1 MSITQEA
8 IFVGA
13 NKQNYV
19 SDYNP
24 QHQTIAFGAG
34 TVVALWRPL
43 DKSHRGV
50 YYTLKQ
56 HTKEVTGVKF
66 LPHSGFLVSVGED
79 HIVNV
84 WRRSGNVYD
93 LHQSLTGHEHSVTCI
108 AEVNQHIFV
117 TGGADHKIIIWTY
130 DGEQFQPGHRFEV
143 KSSFYPLSLA
153 VQQIVENDDYIL
165 AIGGTTNNIYIYTF
179 QLEQTRISIDKCA
192 ELTGH
197 EDWVKTLQFVTKS
210 KYQDY
215 ILASGSQDRYVRLWR
230 LKLNNSIDDTDE
242 DPTKLTLLSNKQY
255 KFNFGV
261 DKRAAFSFEA
271 LIIGHDDWISG
282 IQWHP
287 SCKYQSENDES
298 ALQLLTSTADT
309 ALMIWEMDKESGI
322 WVCTS
327 RLGEMSIK
335 GASTATGAS
344 GGFWS
349 CLWFVDD
356 VTNEEYV
363 LATGKTGAIRAYKS
377 ITSEP
382 KYFEE
387 TIGVTGAV
395 GPITDLRWSIGGEYF
410 MATSLD
416 QTTRLYA
423 PWKRDQVT
431 TWHEIA
437 RPQIH
442 GYDMICYDNITKT
455 KFVSGGDEKILRV
468 FELTE
473 SVRQHLKALGGIEI
487 GEEDEKL
494 PEFATLPVLGLS
506 NKADAQV
513 REETKNDEEEV
524 VEEDQSGEAAQKTAI
539 GDVNTPPTESY
550 LQRHSLATEIEK
562 LYGHGYEVTCC
573 STSPNGKLIATSC
586 KSNNAKHAVIRVFV
600 VDNDYQQSKQVLAG
614 HNLTISSLKFSPDG
628 HYLLAVSR
636 DRQFSLWELIS
647 DSEFKLVELNAKA
660 HSRIIWDCSWLDGG
674 SFVTVS
680 RDKQMKLWKIGGGSG
695 AVDLVNSLKLDE
707 PVTSV
712 SVFKG
717 EAAVTG
723 IRIVALGLE
732 SGQICIYT
740 IAAGGEFKL
749 AAAFDANIT
758 PVDRI
763 EKVAFSS
770 RVTDKKLFLGVGSKD
785 NSVRVYTIEE
795 SLF

>member
-24 QHQTIAFGAG
+24 HHKTIAFGAG
-34 TVVALWRPL
+34 TSIALWKPL

-50 YYTLKQ
+50 YYTLKK

-66 LPHSGFLVSVGED
+66 LPHSELLVSVGED
-79 HIVNV
+79 HFVNV
-84 WRRSGNVYD
+84 WKRSGDVYE
-93 LHQSLTGHEHSVTCI
+93 LHQSLSGHEHSVTCI
-108 AEVNQHIFV
+108 AEVNEHIFV
-117 TGGADHKIIIWTY
+117 TGGADHKIIIWIY
-130 DGEQFQPGHRFEV
+130 DGEGFKLGYDFEV
-143 KSSFYPLSLA
+143 KSNFYPLSLA
-153 VQQIVENDDYIL
+153 IQQIDESGNYIL
-165 AIGGTTNNIYIYTF
+165 AIGGTTNNIYIYSLQVTGGS
-179 QLEQTRISIDKCA
+179 ISIDKSA

-210 KYQDY
+210 KYKDY

-230 LKLNNSIDDTDE
+230 LKLNDSIDDTDE

-255 KFNFGV
+255 KFNFG
-261 DKRAAFSFEA
+261 DNSRAAFSFEA
-271 LIIGHDDWISG
+271 LIMGHDDWITG

-287 SCKYQSENDES
+287 SCKHQPENDES
-298 ALQLLTSTADT
+298 KLQLLTSTADT
-309 ALMIWEMDKESGI
+309 ALMIWEMDTESGI

-349 CLWFVDD
+349 CLWFIDD
-356 VTNEEYV
+356 NSNEEYV

-377 ITSEP
+377 VSKEP

-387 TIGVTGAV
+387 TIGITGTV
-395 GPITDLRWSIGGEYF
+395 GAITDLRWSIGGEYF

-423 PWKRDQVT
+423 PWKRKEVT

-442 GYDMICYDNITKT
+442 GYDMICCDNITKT

-487 GEEDEKL
+487 NDDNEKL
-494 PEFATLPVLGLS
+494 PEFASLPVLGLS

-513 REETKNDEEEV
+513 QEETKNDGGEEPVQNV
-524 VEEDQSGEAAQKTAI
+524 VEN
-539 GDVNTPPTESY
+539 VNLPPTESY

-628 HYLLAVSR
+628 KYLLAVSR
-636 DRQFSLWELIS
+636 DRQFSLWELI
-647 DSEFKLVELNAKA
+647 DDAEFKLVELNAKA
-660 HSRIIWDCSWLDGG
+660 HSRIIWDCSWLNGT

-680 RDKQMKLWKIGGGSG
+680 RDKQMKFWK
-695 AVDLVNSLKLDE
+695 VEDKVTLVNSLKLEE
-707 PVTSV
+707 PITAV

-717 EAAVTG
+717 KTDASLS
-723 IRIVALGLE
+723 IIALGLE
-732 SGQICIYT
+732 SGQISVYT
-740 IAAGGEFKL
+740 TDGNDFKL
-749 AAAFDANIT
+749 IVSFDEKIT
-758 PVDRI
+758 PADRI
-763 EKVAFSS
+763 EKVSFSNQ
-770 RVTDKKLFLGVGSKD
+770 VVDKKLLLGVGSKD
-785 NSVRVYTIEE
+785 MSVRVYTMEE
-795 SLF
+795 TLFR